1 MEHTI
6 ELIQGFTDEKGVNHK
21 SVTFGKRITAQDLMD
36 LDNDPQAQN
45 PTQYVDLIKRKMIT
59 AFGSLKMPVT
69 LNALLSL
76 DSIDRDD
83 LTKASDKFLALS
95 RGNRTSEFRNDH
107 EVKLFFGFEID
118 GTFYDTVKFG
128 NRITGKTEV
137 EADALGNGIAR
148 SCFLIG
154 RQISRISTGDGAASI
169 DGVVDLQKFNSL
181 DGEDMNLL
189 RIGAEMWRIS
199 FRFRGKDVSGNGNGD
214 GGISAGKGVR
224 LDGKSNSKSA
234 DGTA

>member
-1 MEHTI
+1 
-6 ELIQGFTDEKGVNHK
+6 
-21 SVTFGKRITAQDLMD
+21 MD

-45 PTQYVDLIKRKMIT
+45 PTQYTELIKRKMIF

-76 DSIDRDD
+76 DSIDRED
-83 LTKASDKFLALS
+83 LTNASDKFLALS
-95 RGNRTSEFRNDH
+95 RENRTSEFRDDH

-118 GTFYDTVKFG
+118 GTFYDVVKFG
-128 NRITGKTEV
+128 NRITGKDEV
-137 EADALGNGIAR
+137 AADALGNGVAR

-169 DGVVDLQKFNSL
+169 DGAVDLQTFNSL

-199 FRFRGKDVSGNGNGD
+199 FRFKRKDVQGNGTGD
-214 GGISAGKGVR
+214 NSISAGKGVR
-224 LDGKSNSKSA
+224 LDGKGNSKSS